1 MDKLLLPSTR
11 KTALVTALFA
21 ACSLSFATYS
31 LAADDSSGSSPAAQ
45 PDNTSQQSQ
54 PQKARNQEHDG
65 NNPAQQTQKENART
79 MGTEPNA
86 NDNSPRTTT
95 QDDAHDMNTEHSWI
109 DRTRMGQYEDQKDA
123 LEEQLK
129 GASSVDELRSR
140 LDKAGYM
147 ITSINEQSD
156 DEVEYEI
163 VKGNHTFE
171 VQADIDDGVLE
182 DIEVSHNLWRADET
196 KKAMTDP
203 DYRAGN
209 VKYDKDNRGKY
220 SDSQYAES
228 WNKEKEALEA
238 LLPTGKIF
246 DDYQK
251 TLKDKGYR
259 ITSMNEVDSGK
270 IEFEVVKGEH
280 SFEVQLDR
288 DKNTKK
294 ITDVDVSR
302 NIWASEETEKALG
315 DN

>member
-1 MDKLLLPSTR
+1 MNKLPLLSTR

-31 LAADDSSGSSPAAQ
+31 LAADDSSPAAQ

-54 PQKARNQEHDG
+54 QQKARNQEHEG

-79 MGTEPNA
+79 MGTKPNA
-86 NDNSPRTTT
+86 NDNSST
-95 QDDAHDMNTEHSWI
+95 HDMNTEHSWI
-109 DRTRMGQYEDQKDA
+109 DRTRMGQYDDQKDA

-129 GASSVDELRSR
+129 GASSIDELRAR

-171 VQADIDDGVLE
+171 VQADIEDGMLK

-203 DYRAGN
+203 DYRAGE

-220 SDSQYAES
+220 SNSQYTES
-228 WNKEKEALEA
+228 WTKEKEALEA
-238 LLPTGKIF
+238 LLPTGKLF

-259 ITSMNEVDSGK
+259 ITSMNEADSGTL
-270 IEFEVVKGEH
+270 EFEVVKGEH
-280 SFEVQLDR
+280 SFEVQLER

-302 NIWASEETEKALG
+302 NIWSSEETEKALG